1 MAFVRDPRIARPVP
15 PLGPGLRI
23 TLLGLASIVSLT
35 SLAGCKGDDAGS
47 IYTGGGTS
55 NTLGGDGDGD
65 GDATTGNETGG
76 QECGYCEGTL
86 FYPCENGAPGQPVD
100 CYLQDHVC
108 TDELGCL
115 PCAPG
120 QNTCQGNDVYTCT
133 DTGEPGE
140 LVEEC
145 DSEAGEV
152 CSEGTCAN
160 ACQVADDTPSNIG
173 CEFWAVDLPNTRGL
187 DDASKE
193 PWGVVLANAG
203 QTPAD
208 VIIERNIAPLG
219 QPDNLV
225 VLDQENVPPGLL
237 KVVELPR
244 AEITGWTPST
254 PEPPGPTG
262 TARTNNAFRIRSTAP
277 IVVYQFNTFTN
288 AFSNDA
294 SLLLPTSGLGTVH
307 RVIGYPTANP
317 IDLIPIAGIPD
328 RSSVAI
334 IGTQDGTSVT
344 IRPSHATKSDMQSI
358 PVGSPG
364 EEIVL
369 PLNQW
374 EIINIASDGPPG
386 DMTGTVVEASKPVAV
401 FSSGERAIA
410 PSYGPED
417 IPTPPGWDPQESD
430 LCCTD
435 HIEEQVFPASSL
447 GSRFVVAHSPE
458 RSNGGWVEPDIL
470 RFMAVAEPATIT
482 TTLAPPHD
490 SFTLQPGEMYETW
503 AQSDII
509 VESTTPIMIAQILVS
524 QAYTMAFIGDPSL
537 TYFPPVDQYRER
549 YVFLTPP
556 TWTSNYFVLTTPYM
570 IGMDG
575 PSMGN
580 FTLNGGELPGECVEN
595 VVGML
600 EGVEYWSIVCPIGE
614 GAHLIE
620 GDTNFGLTAYGYG
633 PAGSYAY
640 TGGADVKPIYDV
652 PPIP

>member
-1 MAFVRDPRIARPVP
+1 M
-15 PLGPGLRI
+15 
-23 TLLGLASIVSLT
+23 TLLGLTSIVSTMSLT
-35 SLAGCKGDDAGS
+35 GCRGDSAEGS
-47 IYTGGGTS
+47 IYSEAGTG
-55 NTLGGDGDGD
+55 NTLSGDGDGD
-65 GDATTGNETGG
+65 PTTGNETGG

-86 FYPCENGAPGQPVD
+86 FYPCENGSAGQPID
-100 CYLQDHVC
+100 CYLQDDVC
-108 TDELGCL
+108 VDELGCL
-115 PCAPG
+115 PCVPG
-120 QNTCQGNDVYTCT
+120 ENTCQGNDVYTCGE
-133 DTGEPGE
+133 TGEPGE

-187 DDASKE
+187 DDASQE

-208 VIIERNIAPLG
+208 VIIERNIAALG
-219 QPDNLV
+219 EPDNLV

-307 RVIGYPTANP
+307 RIIGYPTANP

-334 IGTQDGTSVT
+334 IGTEDGTSVT
-344 IRPSHATKSDMQSI
+344 IRPSQATKSDMISI
-358 PVGSPG
+358 PVGMAG

-374 EIINIASDGPPG
+374 EIINISSDGIPG
-386 DMTGTVVEASKPVAV
+386 DLTGTVVESSKPVAV

-410 PSYGPED
+410 PSYGPDD
-417 IPTPPGWDPQESD
+417 IPTPPDWDPQESD

-435 HIEEQVFPASSL
+435 HIEEQVFPATSL

-470 RFMAVAEPATIT
+470 RFLAVAEPATIT

-490 SFTLQPGEMYETW
+490 TFTLQPGEWYETW
-503 AQSDII
+503 TQTDII
-509 VESTTPIMIAQILVS
+509 VESTTPIMVAQILVS
-524 QAYTMAFIGDPSL
+524 QAYTNAFIGDPSL
-537 TYFPPVDQYRER
+537 TYFPPVDQFRDR

-556 TWTSNYFVLTTPYM
+556 TWTSNYFSITTPY
-570 IGMDG
+570 IVGMDG
-575 PSMGN
+575 PVIG
-580 FTLNGGELPGECVEN
+580 FTLNGGPLPGGCVEKD
-595 VVGML
+595 VVALGDL
-600 EGVEYWSIVCPIGE
+600 EYWSIVCPIGE
-614 GAHLIE
+614 GAHLLE
-620 GDTNFGLTAYGYG
+620 GETNFGLTVYGYG

>member
-1 MAFVRDPRIARPVP
+1 MAFVLDRRIARS
-15 PLGPGLRI
+15 
-23 TLLGLASIVSLT
+23 TLLGLTTTASLVCVS
-35 SLAGCKGDDAGS
+35 ACKGNNDEGS
-47 IYTGGGTS
+47 IYSEAGSG
-55 NTLGGDGDGD
+55 NTLGSDGTGDGSGT
-65 GDATTGNETGG
+65 GTTNGNETGG
-76 QECGYCEGTL
+76 QDCGYCEGTL

-100 CYLQDHVC
+100 CYLQDDVC
-108 TDELGCL
+108 VGELGCL

-133 DTGEPGE
+133 ETGEPGE

-208 VIIERNIAPLG
+208 IIIERNIAALG
-219 QPDNLV
+219 QPENLV
-225 VLDQENVPPGLL
+225 VLEQTNVPPGLL
-237 KVVELPR
+237 KTVELPR
-244 AEITGWTPST
+244 AEITGWTPAT

-262 TARTNNAFRIRSTAP
+262 TARTNNAFRITSTAP

-317 IDLIPIAGIPD
+317 IDLIPLAGIPD
-328 RSSVAI
+328 RSSVAV
-334 IGTQDGTSVT
+334 IGTEDGTSVT
-344 IRPSHATKSDMQSI
+344 IRPPQATKSDMQSI
-358 PVGSPG
+358 PVGSAG

-369 PLNQW
+369 PLNKW
-374 EIINIASDGPPG
+374 EVINIASDGPPG
-386 DMTGTVVEASKPVAV
+386 DMTGTVVQANKPIAV

-410 PSYGPED
+410 PSYGPEG
-417 IPTPPGWDPQESD
+417 IPTPPGWDPQDSD

-447 GSRFVVAHSPE
+447 GSRFVVAHSAT
-458 RSNGGWVEPDIL
+458 RSDGGWVEPDIL
-470 RFMAVAEPATIT
+470 RFLAVAEPATIT
-482 TTLAPPHD
+482 TTLPPPHD
-490 SFTLQPGEMYETW
+490 SFTLQPGEMHETW
-503 AQSDII
+503 TQDDII

-524 QAYTMAFIGDPSL
+524 QTYTVAFIGDPSL

-556 TWTSNYFVLTTPYM
+556 TWTRNYFVLTTPY
-570 IGMDG
+570 GAGDPDG

-580 FTLNGGELPGECVEN
+580 FTLDGGALPGECVEN

-600 EGVEYWSIVCPIGE
+600 EGVEYWSIVCPVGE

-620 GDTNFGLTAYGYG
+620 GDSNFGLTAYGYG

-640 TGGADVKPIYDV
+640 SGGADVKPIYDV